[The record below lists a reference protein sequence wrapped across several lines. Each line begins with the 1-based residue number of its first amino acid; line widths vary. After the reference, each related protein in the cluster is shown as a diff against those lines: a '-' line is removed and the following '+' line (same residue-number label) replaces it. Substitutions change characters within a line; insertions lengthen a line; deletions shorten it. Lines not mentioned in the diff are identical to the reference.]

1 MDAEADESINQSR
14 REAGKDKRGIVKS
27 QSKGSHS
34 AKNRVGNERRRKKGR
49 KNSI

>member
-14 REAGKDKRGIVKS
+14 LKAGKDKRGNVKS